1 MLGFAFRG
9 APQRYTE
16 LEGRRSRISHRAGK
30 QVEHDTTPERP
41 PESGEI
47 DAAQRAVLTAQVAA
61 PGETSLAEVGAR
73 VARAVAEAEPASAR
87 AEWTERFGALIA
99 RQHFLPSVPTLAN
112 AGRGGQLAACFALEV
127 EDSLDSI
134 YDTLHRA
141 ARIQQGSGGIGVEL
155 SALRPRGTPIER
167 SGGHTPGPVA
177 FAELFARSAHVM
189 AMAGRRAGAHLAILR
204 DDHPDVVEFVR
215 AKCEAPDRF
224 PQLGLAIG
232 VSDALLRAAEQDST
246 WPLRHACG
254 VAGRIAARDLL
265 GEIAQSILETGNP
278 TLLFLDRIE
287 ADNPTPE
294 LGALRA
300 TNPCGEQPLLSGES
314 CVLGSLALPS
324 FASAD
329 GAIDEARLERA
340 VRDAV
345 RFLDD
350 ALEVNVWPDDAIAA
364 ASRRT
369 RKLGLGIMGLADVLL
384 ASGLPYADPRA
395 RALASR
401 VLGRIAHAAD
411 AETASLGAQ
420 RGAFAAWQR
429 GPLRRNATT
438 RALAP
443 TGTLSLL
450 AGCSPGVEPFLAP
463 RLALATDRGELAWV
477 DRALL
482 DWLARRTRD
491 PKPALD
497 ALSAGRP
504 AGELPGLPDADRALL
519 RRAWEISAEDQIAM
533 QAAAQRHVDG
543 AVSKTVQL
551 DPEAGATPAAIVAWI
566 RLARRLDCK
575 GVAFYRPRQTAGSAR
590 IDLRSAC
597 PSCWAT

>member
-1 MLGFAFRG
+1 V
-9 APQRYTE
+9 TE
-16 LEGRRSRISHRAGK
+16 
-30 QVEHDTTPERP
+30 VEHDATSQRAPDRE
-41 PESGEI
+41 EA

-61 PGETSLAEVGAR
+61 PGETSLGEVAAR
-73 VARAVAEAEPASAR
+73 VARAVAEAEPATAR
-87 AEWTERFGALIA
+87 AEWTERFTGLIEK
-99 RQHFLPSVPTLAN
+99 RGFWPSVPTLAN
-112 AGRGGQLAACFALEV
+112 AGRGGQLAACFALEL

-141 ARIQQGSGGIGVEL
+141 ARIQQGSGGIGVEF

-167 SGGHTPGPVA
+167 SGGRTPGPVA

-215 AKCEAPDRF
+215 AKREAADRF
-224 PQLGLAIG
+224 PQLGLALG
-232 VSDALLRAAEQDST
+232 VSDALLRAAVNDAP
-246 WPLRHACG
+246 WPLRDACG
-254 VAGRIAARDLL
+254 VAGCIAARDLL
-265 GEIAQSILETGNP
+265 SEVAQSILETGNP
-278 TLLFLDRIE
+278 TLLFVDRIE

-314 CVLGSLALPS
+314 CVLGSLALPH
-324 FASAD
+324 FATPD
-329 GAIDEARLERA
+329 GVLDEARLDAA

-350 ALEVNVWPDDAIAA
+350 ALEVNVWPDAAIDA

-369 RKLGLGIMGLADVLL
+369 RKLGLGVMGLADALL
-384 ASGLPYADPRA
+384 RSGLPYDDPRA
-395 RALASR
+395 RDLASR
-401 VLGRIAHAAD
+401 VLDVVARAAD
-411 AETASLGAQ
+411 AATASLGEQ
-420 RGAFAAWQR
+420 RGAFPAWQR

-450 AGCSPGVEPFLAP
+450 AGCSPGIEPFLAP
-463 RLALATDRGELAWV
+463 RIAISTDRGELAWT
-477 DRALL
+477 DRPLV
-482 DWLARRTRD
+482 DWLARRVSD
-491 PKPALD
+491 PKPVLD

-504 AGELPGLPDADRALL
+504 AHELPGLSDADRALL

-533 QAAAQRHVDG
+533 QAAAQRQIDG

-551 DPEAGATPAAIVAWI
+551 APDTHATPAAVVAWI
-566 RLARRLDCK
+566 QLARSLDCK
-575 GVAFYRPRQTAGSAR
+575 GVAFYRRGEAAEAAR
-590 IDLRSAC
+590 VDLRGAC
-597 PSCWAT
+597 PSCWGT